1 MKGSSEKE
9 KVLKLIRNSLLD
21 KAEIP
26 YPSLDMD
33 LDFYAPLNDDPVMI
47 FAENIV
53 ESGGKFIYCKND
65 DDLID
70 KLFSLIDYRN
80 WLNHIV
86 SYGDKLKEFL
96 IAGGLHT
103 NDIKDNGTE
112 VGIIRCHCIAA
123 RNGSIII
130 TSNQAEKN
138 ELQKFPN
145 ILIIIAYTS
154 QITIDIKYCL
164 NQLSESMPQWIT
176 TINPGYLLK
185 EEIKELYLFTVE
197 NLIQTEK

>member
-103 NDIKDNGTE
+103 NDIKDNETE
-112 VGIIRCHCIAA
+112 VGIILCHCIAA

-176 TINPGYLLK
+176 TINPSYLLK

>member
-103 NDIKDNGTE
+103 NDIKDNETE
-112 VGIIRCHCIAA
+112 VGIILCHCIAA

-130 TSNQAEKN
+130 TSNQTEKN

-176 TINPGYLLK
+176 TINPSYLLK

-197 NLIQTEK
+197 NLIQTEN

>member
-103 NDIKDNGTE
+103 NDIKDNETE
-112 VGIIRCHCIAA
+112 VGMILCHCIAA

-176 TINPGYLLK
+176 TINPSYLLK

>member
-33 LDFYAPLNDDPVMI
+33 IDIYTPLNDDPVMI

-103 NDIKDNGTE
+103 NDIKDNETE
-112 VGIIRCHCIAA
+112 VGIILCHCIAA

-130 TSNQAEKN
+130 TSNQTEKN

-176 TINPGYLLK
+176 TINPSYLLK

-197 NLIQTEK
+197 NLIQTEN

>member
-9 KVLKLIRNSLLD
+9 KVLKIVRNSLLY

-33 LDFYAPLNDDPVMI
+33 IDVYTPLNDDPVMI
-47 FAENIV
+47 FAEHIV
-53 ESGGKFIYCKND
+53 ECGGKFIYCRNE
-65 DDLID
+65 DDLIN
-70 KLFSLIDYRN
+70 KLCSLIEYRN
-80 WLNHIV
+80 WSNHIV

-96 IAGGLHT
+96 VAGGLHT
-103 NDIKDNGTE
+103 NDVKNNETE
-112 VGIIRCHCIAA
+112 VGIIFCHCIAA
-123 RNGSIII
+123 RNDSIII

-145 ILIIIAYTS
+145 ILIVVAFTS
-154 QITIDIKYCL
+154 QITIDIKTCL
-164 NQLSESMPQWIT
+164 NQLSELMPQWVT
-176 TINPGYLLK
+176 TINPNYLLK

-197 NLIQTEK
+197 NLIETKK

>member
-33 LDFYAPLNDDPVMI
+33 SDFYAPLNDDPVMI

-103 NDIKDNGTE
+103 NDIKDNETE
-112 VGIIRCHCIAA
+112 VGMILCHCIAA

-176 TINPGYLLK
+176 TINPSYLLK